1 MGNRKRILSG
11 TMIKVVAPMA
21 GITDAEFLKKVIP
34 YGFDVATLG
43 GYSLDAPTIDASKKI
58 IQRGRKE
65 FVFPLS
71 DIFTHIE
78 NEVASI
84 KKVHDNVK
92 VSANVRSTTPQPII
106 DAGNI
111 KDLDI
116 VEINCHCRQKEILDI
131 GCGQEMLKRN
141 DLADFI
147 SQVVDN
153 VNSEVSV
160 KIRANVDGVDTLK
173 IAKLI
178 DETGADYLH
187 VDAMQKGI
195 FDADYNLLR
204 KLSDMVQIKVI
215 GNNSVNSQT
224 NIKKMVE
231 TGVSGFSI
239 ARGVISGKMDFNIS
253 DF

>member
-1 MGNRKRILSG
+1 
-11 TMIKVVAPMA
+11 
-21 GITDAEFLKKVIP
+21 
-34 YGFDVATLG
+34 
-43 GYSLDAPTIDASKKI
+43 
-58 IQRGRKE
+58 
-65 FVFPLS
+65 
-71 DIFTHIE
+71 
-78 NEVASI
+78 
-84 KKVHDNVK
+84 
-92 VSANVRSTTPQPII
+92 
-106 DAGNI
+106 
-111 KDLDI
+111 
-116 VEINCHCRQKEILDI
+116 
-131 GCGQEMLKRN
+131 MLKRN

-239 ARGVISGKMDFNIS
+239 ARE
-253 DF
+253 